1 MNMFRNCLVV
11 VAVGVS
17 VLCGLVARG
26 ADAVTVWKIP
36 TGDNIPAATE
46 TNLPTTAD
54 LGWLD
59 LRGIRDTNV
68 FFALTLNGV
77 TDGTS
82 SNLCKIT
89 FAPSVDRI
97 QWATN
102 ASEPLVTVR
111 FACTNRVPGTLL
123 DFTVTTNGAF
133 FGASPYPFYRLVNVT
148 NMTAKWMSNAV
159 LRCWPRL

>member
-1 MNMFRNCLVV
+1 MKTFRNLVIG
-11 VAVGVS
+11 AVIVGELFAAGV
-17 VLCGLVARG
+17 CKGG
-26 ADAVTVWKIP
+26 DAVTVWKMP
-36 TGDNIPAATE
+36 AGANIAASTE
-46 TNLPTTAD
+46 TNLPNTAD

-59 LRGIRDTNV
+59 LRGLRDTNV

-82 SNLCKIT
+82 SNLCKVR

-102 ASEPLVTVR
+102 ANEQTAVVP
-111 FACTNRVPGTLL
+111 FICTNRVPGTLL
-123 DFTVTTNGAF
+123 DFTATTNGAF
-133 FGASPYPFYRLVNVT
+133 FGASPYPFYRVVNVT

-159 LRCWPRL
+159 LRAWVRQ